1 MTDTTQPEGKPADSS
16 AVQAGARTERAI
28 SGFGVDGS
36 LPTRERLILAA
47 VYLFYLR
54 GYEATAMAELLA
66 YARVNSGSF
75 YHFFGSKE
83 ELLLEVLRWYQQN
96 LEPVLIRPLY
106 QQIHDPLERVF
117 GLLEGY
123 RQRILMTECTF
134 GCPIGRLALEV
145 PTQRREVH
153 QLLAANF
160 TGWWRAVEQCLCD
173 AGDAL
178 PRDLDREQLAQ
189 FVLTVME
196 GGVMQSRA
204 YGSVV
209 PFDRAVAQLRDYFQR
224 LQHAA
229 GASSRPRGPVKKKRK
244 ERRTEVNSK
253 EGRGGE

>member
-1 MTDTTQPEGKPADSS
+1 MTNKVRTSAQSAGRRAGAD
-16 AVQAGARTERAI
+16 AQAAAQAGARAEKAVR
-28 SGFGVDGS
+28 GFGVDES
-36 LPTRERLILAA
+36 LPTRDRLVQAA
-47 VYLFYLR
+47 IYLFYAK
-54 GYEATAMAELLA
+54 GYEATGMAELLT
-66 YARVNSGSF
+66 YAQANSGSF

-106 QQIHDPLERVF
+106 EQFPDPIERVF

-145 PTQRREVH
+145 APERAEVH
-153 QLLAANF
+153 KLLATNF
-160 TGWWRAVEQCLCD
+160 TGWWRAVEQCLRD
-173 AGDAL
+173 AGERL

-204 YGSVV
+204 YRTVV

-224 LQHAA
+224 LEREAA
-229 GASSRPRGPVKKKRK
+229 HRGRRSRPGNLVSEKRK
-244 ERRTEVNSK
+244 RRTS
-253 EGRGGE
+253 

>member
-1 MTDTTQPEGKPADSS
+1 MKSTAQPEGKPADSS

-28 SGFGVDGS
+28 SGFGVDGA

-54 GYEATAMAELLA
+54 GYEAAGMAELLA

-106 QQIHDPLERVF
+106 QQIRDPLERVF

-145 PTQRREVH
+145 APERLEVH

-160 TGWWRAVEQCLCD
+160 TGWWRAVERCLRD

-224 LQHAA
+224 LQREAA
-229 GASSRPRGPVKKKRK
+229 EQGARGRNPAKKKRR
-244 ERRTEVNSK
+244 EQ
-253 EGRGGE
+253 

>member
-1 MTDTTQPEGKPADSS
+1 MPSTAQTEAKQAHPAAPAD
-16 AVQAGARTERAI
+16 ARAERAL

-36 LPTRERLILAA
+36 LPTRERLLLAA
-47 VYLFYLR
+47 VYLFYLK
-54 GYEATAMAELLA
+54 GYEATGMAELLA

-75 YHFFGSKE
+75 YHFFSSKE
-83 ELLLEVLRWYQQN
+83 ELLLGVLRWYQAN

-106 QQIHDPLERVF
+106 QQIADPIERVF

-123 RQRILMTECTF
+123 RQRILMTECTY

-145 PTQRREVH
+145 APQRTEVH

-160 TGWWRAVEQCLCD
+160 TGWRRAVEQCLRD

-224 LQHAA
+224 LQHAVNA
-229 GASSRPRGPVKKKRK
+229 NARPGLSPVKNPVRRKR
-244 ERRTEVNSK
+244 R
-253 EGRGGE
+253 GR

>member
-1 MTDTTQPEGKPADSS
+1 MTTTDQTKGK
-16 AVQAGARTERAI
+16 QAGPATQASARAERAV
-28 SGFGVDGS
+28 SGFGVDAS
-36 LPTRERLILAA
+36 LPTRERLVQAA
-47 VYLFYLR
+47 VYLFYLQ
-54 GYEATAMAELLA
+54 GYEATGMAELLA
-66 YARVNSGSF
+66 YAQVNSGSF

-96 LEPVLIRPLY
+96 LEPALIRPLY
-106 QQIHDPLERVF
+106 QQIPDPIERVF

-145 PTQRREVH
+145 PPQRREVH
-153 QLLAANF
+153 HLLATNF
-160 TGWWRAVEQCLCD
+160 TGWWRAVEQCLRD

-204 YGSVV
+204 YRSVV

-224 LQHAA
+224 LQQAA
-229 GASSRPRGPVKKKRK
+229 NTSAGPGRDPVKKKK
-244 ERRTEVNSK
+244 RRAQ
-253 EGRGGE
+253 